1 MSFTQHLRVINQTS
15 CLGMSLTSVIIRIET
30 FRVAK
35 NDRVGIKLPAIH
47 IQSFDMKMCLG
58 LAFCLFK
65 SISLSLY
72 KKLVPIKNEK

>member
-1 MSFTQHLRVINQTS
+1 MSFTQHLRVINQTL

-35 NDRVGIKLPAIH
+35 NDRVGMKLPAIH

-58 LAFCLFK
+58 SAFCYLKYFPF
-65 SISLSLY
+65 SN